1 MDNVNS
7 YDIRSYSH
15 RSPNIL
21 LELMGHRYSISNFLI
36 GIFASNKVEKI
47 KIKNDI
53 ETYDRILAF
62 INGKDPKEVQKS
74 KFRYIWTSLI
84 SFIFFVGVIIGISY
98 LSIILTD
105 YFL

>member
-1 MDNVNS
+1 
-7 YDIRSYSH
+7 
-15 RSPNIL
+15 
-21 LELMGHRYSISNFLI
+21 
-36 GIFASNKVEKI
+36 
-47 KIKNDI
+47 
-53 ETYDRILAF
+53 ILAF

-74 KFRYIWTSLI
+74 KFRDIWTSSI